1 MNFGAEFLSDEIV
14 ETRRGGQLDRKSL
27 VPLHDGKEKRDDVK
41 ARISQALRQVEQV
54 VKRLLHVIRTRHVLR
69 EGEKNLEARG
79 KGFISRAADSAN
91 LPRSKNFVGANSNL
105 HIYKGRGV
113 IVPTIHYER

>member
-14 ETRRGGQLDRKSL
+14 ETRGGGQLHRKSL
-27 VPLHDGKEKRDDVK
+27 VPLHDGEEQRDDVE

-54 VKRLLHVIRTRHVLR
+54 VKRLLHVIRSRHVLR

-79 KGFISRAADSAN
+79 RDKSFSSEKTPATVIARVLHFMQAA
-91 LPRSKNFVGANSNL
+91 
-105 HIYKGRGV
+105 
-113 IVPTIHYER
+113 